1 MLVLTMPK
9 VTGKE
14 GGTGGWA
21 QLRALRLQSPQGTAV
36 CGLTEAEGDEERDV
50 DEQL

>member
-14 GGTGGWA
+14 GRQEVSA
-21 QLRALRLQSPQGTAV
+21 AVRLRLQNPQGTAADLLRLRV
-36 CGLTEAEGDEERDV
+36 TRNV
-50 DEQL
+50 M